1 MKIDQFSHK
10 ILLVVLDVKCSTECI
25 DNIALKRVVF
35 RVRLE
40 YVFSFKGKA
49 HHRCE
54 GQGAFFEKTNFRK
67 IVLLSW
73 KVASPKKIESGKW
86 LSGK

>member
-1 MKIDQFSHK
+1 MSF
-10 ILLVVLDVKCSTECI
+10 LLKVNVHPSS
-25 DNIALKRVVF
+25 A
-35 RVRLE
+35 
-40 YVFSFKGKA
+40 KA